1 MERSPAVDSC
11 WPADLV
17 RLYRTER
24 TTYVRVAYL
33 LTGHREVAEEVV
45 QDAFVAC
52 GQRWVE
58 LERPRA
64 YLRTAVVNRSRSWLR
79 RLQLQRDRER
89 PGETVDEMEPD
100 ELWDALGRLDERR
113 RAAIV
118 LRFYH
123 DLPDVEIAE
132 ALDCRPATVRT
143 LVHRG
148 LQDLRREVDR

>member
-1 MERSPAVDSC
+1 MERSPVIEGR
-11 WPADLV
+11 WPPDLVEVYEHERIALV
-17 RLYRTER
+17 RL
-24 TTYVRVAYL
+24 AYL
-33 LTGHREVAEEVV
+33 LTGDRQVAEELV
-45 QDAFVAC
+45 QDAFLAC
-52 GQRWVE
+52 APRWPE
-58 LERPRA
+58 LDRPRA

-79 RLQLQRDRER
+79 RLQLQRDRDR
-89 PGETVDEMEPD
+89 PGETVQEMEPD

>member
-1 MERSPAVDSC
+1 MERSPVIDGA
-11 WPADLV
+11 WPPGLV
-17 RLYRTER
+17 RVYDDER
-24 TTYVRVAYL
+24 VGFVRVAYL
-33 LTGHREVAEEVV
+33 ITGDRDVAEELV
-45 QDAFVAC
+45 QEAFLAC
-52 GQRWVE
+52 APRWSD
-58 LERPRA
+58 LDHPRA

-79 RLQLQRDRER
+79 RLQLQREREQ
-89 PGETVDEMEPD
+89 PTEAVEQMEPD